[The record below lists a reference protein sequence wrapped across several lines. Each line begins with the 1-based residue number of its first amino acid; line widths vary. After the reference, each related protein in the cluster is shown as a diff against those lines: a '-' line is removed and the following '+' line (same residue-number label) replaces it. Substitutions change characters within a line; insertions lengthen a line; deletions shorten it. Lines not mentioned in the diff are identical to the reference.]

1 MNKFWELY
9 EKNAVISGVL
19 AVILVG
25 GCVAMG
31 LMGRVERAAEQPDAH
46 AGRCHGK
53 FEMGWLVFAQGRVWP
68 VPRTT
73 YFDVVSCSSP
83 TGPRA

>member
-31 LMGRVERAAEQPDAH
+31 LLGKPIPQALIGFAGAAVGYYFG
-46 AGRCHGK
+46 AGKASATVAVLKGK
-53 FEMGWLVFAQGRVWP
+53 
-68 VPRTT
+68 
-73 YFDVVSCSSP
+73 SKCC
-83 TGPRA
+83 

>member
-25 GCVAMG
+25 SCCALPFFGHIIPPALIGFAGAAVGYYFGAG
-31 LMGRVERAAEQPDAH
+31 KAAATVEVIKRK
-46 AGRCHGK
+46 GK
-53 FEMGWLVFAQGRVWP
+53 
-68 VPRTT
+68 
-73 YFDVVSCSSP
+73 C
-83 TGPRA
+83 